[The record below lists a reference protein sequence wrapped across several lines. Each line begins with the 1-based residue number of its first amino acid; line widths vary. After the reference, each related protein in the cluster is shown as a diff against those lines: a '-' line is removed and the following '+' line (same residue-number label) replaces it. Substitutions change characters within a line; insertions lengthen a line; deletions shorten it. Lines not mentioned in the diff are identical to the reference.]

1 MTLMPF
7 NIFRAISYYIT
18 SFSSIVPVRLQPLI
32 ITARA
37 YVAFPCRG
45 RLRMTLL
52 KDILKRGLKKYAKRC
67 FETLT
72 HGFDNVNLVD
82 IILK

>member
-1 MTLMPF
+1 
-7 NIFRAISYYIT
+7 
-18 SFSSIVPVRLQPLI
+18 LQPLF

-37 YVAFPCRG
+37 YAALPCRS

-52 KDILKRGLKKYAKRC
+52 KDILKRGLKKYAKTG

-72 HGFDNVNLVD
+72 HGFDNVNFED

>member
-7 NIFRAISYYIT
+7 NTLRTTSYYIMPL
-18 SFSSIVPVRLQPLI
+18 FSVVPARLQPLF

-37 YVAFPCRG
+37 YAALPCRS

-52 KDILKRGLKKYAKRC
+52 KDILKRRLKKYAKIC

-72 HGFDNVNLVD
+72 HGFDNVNFED

>member
-1 MTLMPF
+1 MPF
-7 NIFRAISYYIT
+7 KTLRTISYYIT
-18 SFSSIVPVRLQPLI
+18 SFSSVVPVRLQPLF

-37 YVAFPCRG
+37 YAALPCRS

-52 KDILKRGLKKYAKRC
+52 KDILKRGLKNYAKRC

-72 HGFDNVNLVD
+72 HGFDNVNFED

>member
-1 MTLMPF
+1 MPF
-7 NIFRAISYYIT
+7 NTPRTTSYYIT
-18 SFSSIVPVRLQPLI
+18 PLFSVVPARLQPLF

-37 YVAFPCRG
+37 YAALPCRG
-45 RLRMTLL
+45 RWRMTLL
-52 KDILKRGLKKYAKRC
+52 KDILKRGLKNYAKRC

-72 HGFDNVNLVD
+72 HGFDNVNIED